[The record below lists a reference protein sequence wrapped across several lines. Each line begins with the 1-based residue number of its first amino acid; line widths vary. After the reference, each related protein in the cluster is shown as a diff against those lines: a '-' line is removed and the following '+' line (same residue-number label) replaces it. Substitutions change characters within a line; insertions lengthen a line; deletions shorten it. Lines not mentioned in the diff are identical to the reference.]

1 MSIPC
6 NTLNPKPSNNLIKR
20 DNFDLVECYCILD
33 DFFNFFDRC
42 RIEGIT
48 GRKPTLSI
56 SEVATITILS
66 GIYECKCLTSLYRL
80 LCDKFNSDFN
90 LPSYKNFVSLMNT
103 NSKFLVMFVMCV
115 CQFNSETTGIIT
127 FCDSTKLEVCKIY
140 REHSHRVMKELA
152 TKSKSTTGWFY
163 GVRLHL
169 LCDQQGNLMQIRF
182 TTATTGERQ
191 VLSEFMSKVSNCII
205 VADAGYVSKDLNKQ
219 ADINNNILLAA
230 VRNNMKTLSTIWQ
243 NKCMDMRSRIET
255 VFGVLKERCGLVT
268 SLPRSINGYFA
279 NYARALFKYIVIN

>member
-1 MSIPC
+1 MSSNI
-6 NTLNPKPSNNLIKR
+6 LNSNNNLIKR
-20 DNFDLVECYCILD
+20 DSFDLVQCYCILD
-33 DFFNFFDRC
+33 DFFKFFDDKVVV
-42 RIEGIT
+42 
-48 GRKPTLSI
+48 GRKPTLNI
-56 SEVATITILS
+56 SEIATITILG
-66 GIYECKCLTSLYRL
+66 GIYECKCLASLYRL
-80 LCDKFNSDFN
+80 LCDKFSFDFN
-90 LPSYKNFVSLMNT
+90 LPSYKNFVCLMNS
-103 NSKFLVMFVMCV
+103 NSTYLILFVMCV
-115 CQFNSETTGIIT
+115 CQFNSHSTGIIT

-140 REHSHRVMKELA
+140 REYSHRVMKDLA

-169 LCDQQGNLMQIRF
+169 LCDLQGNLMQIKF
-182 TTATTGERQ
+182 TTATTGERE
-191 VLSEFMSKVSNCII
+191 VLSGFMNKVKDCII

-219 ADINNNILLAA
+219 ANENNNILLTA

-279 NYARALFKYIVIN
+279 NYTRALFKYMVID